1 MGGKKG
7 FFFFFFSHISD
18 HTLIFFFTYLFIR
31 MYIFG
36 MGAKFFGLIP

>member
-1 MGGKKG
+1 MERRAFLFL
-7 FFFFFFSHISD
+7 FFPHFRSYFD
-18 HTLIFFFTYLFIR
+18 FFFTYLFIR

>member
-1 MGGKKG
+1 MERRAFSFSFSFFPTFQIILR
-7 FFFFFFSHISD
+7 FFFF
-18 HTLIFFFTYLFIR
+18 YLFIR

>member
-1 MGGKKG
+1 MERRAFLFL
-7 FFFFFFSHISD
+7 FFPHFRSYFDF
-18 HTLIFFFTYLFIR
+18 FFFTYLFIR